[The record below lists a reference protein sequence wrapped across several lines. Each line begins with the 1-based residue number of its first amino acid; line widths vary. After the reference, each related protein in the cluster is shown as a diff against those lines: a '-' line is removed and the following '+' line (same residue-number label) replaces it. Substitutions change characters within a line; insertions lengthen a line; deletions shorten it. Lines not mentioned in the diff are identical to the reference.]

1 MPPAGGMRIV
11 FMGRRLGHMKNF
23 KGLEKWKIKKI
34 LFGFVL
40 LSVVGII
47 FLSFTTNALVKSKME
62 DSEKWDAT
70 LVQSEQIKQE
80 VKTRSTNA
88 VEVMVG
94 TQVESIRDISLKGS
108 SFRAEFLVW
117 FMWEGEEDLN
127 MLEHF
132 DIYKGEI
139 KNMTVEN
146 GSMSRLEV
154 LEDYHEDG
162 VNYQLARCDATIAKY
177 FNTTRFPLDS
187 HQLLINVQSTY
198 PVDQVVFV
206 ADTEKSTYDDTIQIA
221 GYQTDD
227 HEVAVRYVRTVNDQS
242 NPALKDKVFIGTELT
257 TSMVINRDGFGLY
270 IKCFI
275 ALAGTIT
282 WVLISMFI
290 ATYHNVDPI
299 RMVPAALFGTVANIM
314 VGANLLPDALQMGLL
329 EYVNIW
335 GIIMILAGAL
345 SVIHINHTRSGFK
358 DDAFA
363 ASFGKLMF
371 YTMLLF
377 AVVGNLL
384 LPLSAY
390 MF

>member
-1 MPPAGGMRIV
+1 
-11 FMGRRLGHMKNF
+11 MKKF
-23 KGLEKWKIKKI
+23 KDLEKWKVKKI
-34 LFGFVL
+34 VFSFVL
-40 LSVVGII
+40 LSVIGVI
-47 FLSFTTNALVKSKME
+47 FLSLTVNTLIASKME
-62 DSEKWDAT
+62 DSRKWDER
-70 LVQSEQIKQE
+70 LLQSGKIEQE
-80 VKTRSTNA
+80 VDARSANA
-88 VEVMVG
+88 VRVMAG
-94 TQVESIRDISLKGS
+94 TQIESIKDISLKNS

-117 FMWEGEEDLN
+117 FMWEGQNDLN

-132 DIYKGEI
+132 DINKGEI

-154 LEDYHEDG
+154 LEDYHRNG
-162 VNYQLARCDATIAKY
+162 VNYQLARCDATISKS

-187 HQLLINVQSTY
+187 HQLTIDVQSTY
-198 PVDQVVFV
+198 PVDKVIFV
-206 ADTEKSTYDDTIQIA
+206 ADTEKSTYDDAIQIT
-221 GYQTDD
+221 GYQIQD
-227 HEVAVRYVRTVNDQS
+227 HQVGVRYVKTVNDQS

-257 TSMVINRDGFGLY
+257 TSIIINRDGFGLY

-345 SVIHINHTRSGFK
+345 SVIHINHTRSTFK
-358 DDAFA
+358 DEAFA

-371 YTMLLF
+371 YTMLVF
-377 AVVGNLL
+377 AVAGNLL
-384 LPLSAY
+384 LPFSAY